1 MDDGYGDVHGQPQL
15 RHDAQAGH
23 LSVAP
28 TSVMRARK
36 MRATAVELTPIM
48 DDDVAAVSDF
58 LHANLNDQVPWEL
71 ACSSVPWEGES
82 PNHGFML
89 RDGQRVVGALLALYS
104 ERLVAGRVERFCNM
118 GSWCVLPDYRSRS
131 ISLLKAL
138 LAQEGYHFT
147 VLTADVGPQEILA
160 WSGFRHLD
168 TAAALI
174 PNLPWP
180 TLLSRTRISGDPDV
194 IESTL
199 AGTVL
204 ALYRDHALALAA
216 HHLVLSR
223 GEDSCYVMYRESSY
237 RDKPVAL
244 ILYVSDPDLF
254 HRALIPLTSHLLVR
268 HRLVATL
275 AELQIIERKPLMSV
289 AVNNSPRM
297 YRSTSLEPGQIDYLY
312 SELACVPW

>member
-1 MDDGYGDVHGQPQL
+1 MDDVYGDVRGQSQS
-15 RHDAQAGH
+15 RHDTQPGH

-36 MRATAVELTPIM
+36 MRETTVELTPIM
-48 DDDVAAVSDF
+48 DEDVAAVADF
-58 LHANLNDQVPWEL
+58 LHANLNDQVPWDL
-71 ACSSVPWEGES
+71 ACSSVPWKGES

-104 ERLVAGRVERFCNM
+104 DRLVAGRVERFCNM
-118 GSWCVLPDYRSRS
+118 GSWCVLTDYRSRS

-160 WSGFRHLD
+160 WSGFRFLD
-168 TAAALI
+168 TSAALI

-180 TLLSRTRISGDPDV
+180 TLLSRTRVSGDPDV
-194 IESTL
+194 IERTL
-199 AGTVL
+199 AGKVL
-204 ALYRDHALALAA
+204 ELYHDHAQALAA
-216 HHLVLSR
+216 HHLVLIS
-223 GEDSCYVMYRESSY
+223 GQDSCYVMYRESSY
-237 RDKPVAL
+237 REKPVAL
-244 ILYVSDPDLF
+244 ILHVSNPDLF

-275 AELQIIERKPLMSV
+275 AELQIIERKPLL
-289 AVNNSPRM
+289 AFTVNNWPKM
-297 YRSTSLEPGQIDYLY
+297 FRSASLEPGQIDYLY

>member
-1 MDDGYGDVHGQPQL
+1 MDDSCGDVHGQSESC
-15 RHDAQAGH
+15 HDAQPGP

-28 TSVMRARK
+28 TSVMGPRK
-36 MRATAVELTPIM
+36 VREMTVELSPIM
-48 DDDVAAVSDF
+48 DQDVAAVSDF
-58 LHANLNDQVPWEL
+58 LRTNLNDQVPWEL
-71 ACSSVPWEGES
+71 ACSSVPWGKES

-89 RDGQRVVGALLALYS
+89 RDGQFVVGALLALYS

-118 GSWCVLPDYRSRS
+118 GSWCVLRDYRSRS

-160 WSGFRHLD
+160 WSGFRYLD
-168 TAAALI
+168 TSAALI

-180 TLLSRTRISGDPDV
+180 TSLSRTRISSDPDV
-194 IESTL
+194 IERSLT
-199 AGTVL
+199 GTEL
-204 ALYRDHALALAA
+204 KLYHDHVRALAA
-216 HHLVLSR
+216 RHLVLVR
-223 GEDSCYVMYRESSY
+223 GEESCYVMYRESRF

-244 ILYVSDPDLF
+244 ILHVSNPELF
-254 HRALIPLTSHLLVR
+254 RRARIPMTSHLLVH

-275 AELQIIERKPLMSV
+275 AELPIIEQKPLL
-289 AVNNSPRM
+289 AFTVNNWPKM
-297 YRSTSLEPGQIDYLY
+297 YRSDSLEPAQIDYLY